1 MARLLL
7 VQASALALVLELV
20 HLSPRDLAPPLVMGL
35 VRVWVLVLAEVW
47 AAALVLASAEAS
59 ALQKALA

>member
-1 MARLLL
+1 MAELLL
-7 VQASALALVLELV
+7 VQALALGLASV
-20 HLSPRDLAPPLVMGL
+20 HWSPLDLAPPLVMGL

-59 ALQKALA
+59 ASALQKALA

>member
-1 MARLLL
+1 MAELLL
-7 VQASALALVLELV
+7 VQALALALVLGLV
-20 HLSPRDLAPPLVMGL
+20 HWSPLDLAPPLVMGL

-59 ALQKALA
+59 A